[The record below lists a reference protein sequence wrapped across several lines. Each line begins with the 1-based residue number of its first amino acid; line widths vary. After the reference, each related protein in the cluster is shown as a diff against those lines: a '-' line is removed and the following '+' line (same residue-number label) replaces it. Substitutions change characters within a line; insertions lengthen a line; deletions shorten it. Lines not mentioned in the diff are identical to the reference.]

1 MILRLIIYDI
11 ENNNYRN
18 KLADTL
24 EAAGLIRIQKSVFAG
39 RHTQHRWQQIWRRVQ
54 ELHDTRGEDSD
65 KIYSMI
71 ISNQMFKTMKSIGTS
86 PPIDEITEDK
96 ITMWI

>member
-11 ENNNYRN
+11 ENDNYRN
-18 KLADTL
+18 KLADTF
-24 EAAGLIRIQKSVFAG
+24 EACGLVRIQKSVFAG
-39 RHTQHRWQQIWRRVQ
+39 RHKQHHWQRIWKLIQ
-54 ELHDTRGEDSD
+54 DLHDKWGEGND

-71 ISNQMFKTMKSIGTS
+71 ISNQMFKTMKSIGIA
-86 PPIDEITEDK
+86 PPIEEITEDQ